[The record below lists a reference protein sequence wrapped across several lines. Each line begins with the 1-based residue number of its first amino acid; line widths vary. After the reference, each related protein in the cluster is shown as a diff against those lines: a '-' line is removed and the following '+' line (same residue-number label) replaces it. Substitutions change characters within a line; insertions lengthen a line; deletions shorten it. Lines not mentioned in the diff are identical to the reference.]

1 MSPGYNFEK
10 ARSFIWHPHALL
22 SILLVMATV
31 SLSEL
36 LGSTVYDAS
45 GVASGRVREV
55 ALAPQ
60 EDRSHVALL
69 IVKTPAGNRVLP
81 LTAVSAING
90 GVRASTVAAEW
101 TAADGSEGLL
111 LLSRDLLDQQ
121 VIDVHGRKVVRVND
135 VDFHHEIAQN
145 HHVLKVG
152 GVDVGA
158 RGAIRRLLKG
168 MVPAVALRALL
179 LRVPPREIPWDFVDL
194 IETDPA
200 RRVKLKI
207 SHERLAKLHPA
218 DIADIVEDLAP
229 DEREAVFETLDE
241 DVAAGALEEL
251 EPKVQKSVVE
261 SLDSDRAADI
271 VEEMEPDAAADL
283 LGDLSDERSEEILV
297 QMQPEER
304 QEVTDLLE
312 FKENTAAGR
321 MTTEYIALP
330 VTATA
335 NNAIEAMRTFE
346 GRMENMST
354 IYLTDSHGTL
364 AGAVPLVKIVLAPS
378 STPLLA
384 LSQEPLISCHEDAKE
399 TEFAELFDKYNLL
412 TLPVIDEHNQLT
424 GVITPDDVIAMLRAK
439 L

>member
-1 MSPGYNFEK
+1 
-10 ARSFIWHPHALL
+10 
-22 SILLVMATV
+22 MATV

-36 LGSTVYDAS
+36 IGSTVYDAS
-45 GVASGRVREV
+45 GAASGRVREV

-60 EDRSHVALL
+60 EDRTRVALL
-69 IVKTPAGNRVLP
+69 IVKTSKGNRVLP
-81 LTAVSAING
+81 LTSVSEING
-90 GVRASTVAAEW
+90 GIRSSNGAADW
-101 TAADGSEGLL
+101 IAADGSEGLL

-135 VDFHHEIAQN
+135 VDFHQDKADN
-145 HHVLKVG
+145 HSVLKVG

-158 RGAIRRLLKG
+158 RGAVRRLLKG
-168 MVPAVALRALL
+168 IVPAAALRTLL
-179 LRVPPREIPWDFVDL
+179 QRIPPRDIPWDFVD
-194 IETDPA
+194 IVETDPA

-207 SHERLAKLHPA
+207 SNERLGKLHPA
-218 DIADIVEDLAP
+218 DIADIIENLAP

-241 DVAAGALEEL
+241 GVAAGALEEL
-251 EPKVQKSVVE
+251 APRVQRSVLE

-283 LGDLSDERSEEILV
+283 LADLSDERSKEILV

-304 QEVTDLLE
+304 QEVTELLE
-312 FKENTAAGR
+312 FKENSAAGR

-330 VTATA
+330 ITATA
-335 NNAIEAMRTFE
+335 QSAIGAMRTFE

-354 IYLTDSHGTL
+354 IYLIDSQGTL
-364 AGAVPLVKIVLAPS
+364 VGAIPLVKIVLAPAE
-378 STPLLA
+378 TPLMGLV
-384 LSQEPLISCHEDAKE
+384 QEPLISCHEDTKE
-399 TEFAELFDKYNLL
+399 REFAELFDKYNLL
-412 TLPVIDEHNQLT
+412 TLPVVDEQKRLT

>member
-1 MSPGYNFEK
+1 
-10 ARSFIWHPHALL
+10 
-22 SILLVMATV
+22 MATV

-55 ALAPQ
+55 ALTPQ
-60 EDRSHVALL
+60 EDRSRVSVL
-69 IVKTPAGNRVLP
+69 IIKTQAGNRVLP
-81 LTAVSAING
+81 LSSVSAING
-90 GVRASTVAAEW
+90 GIRASTAAAEW
-101 TAADGSEGLL
+101 ASADGSEGLL

-135 VDFHHEIAQN
+135 VDFHHDSAQN
-145 HHVLKVG
+145 RSVLRVG

-168 MVPAVALRALL
+168 MVPAGALRALL
-179 LRVPPREIPWDFVDL
+179 QRIPPREIPWDFVDL

-207 SHERLAKLHPA
+207 SHERLARLHPA
-218 DIADIVEDLAP
+218 DIADIVENLAP

-241 DVAAGALEEL
+241 GVAAGALEEL
-251 EPKVQKSVVE
+251 EPKVQKAVLE

-283 LGDLSDERSEEILV
+283 LGDLSDDKTEEILV

-304 QEVTDLLE
+304 REVADLLE
-312 FKENTAAGR
+312 FRENTAAGR
-321 MTTEYIALP
+321 MTTEFIALP
-330 VTATA
+330 VAATA
-335 NNAIEAMRTFE
+335 HDAIEAMRTFE

-364 AGAVPLVKIVLAPS
+364 AGSVPLVKIVLAPAA
-378 STPLLA
+378 TPLLA
-384 LSQEPLISCHEDAKE
+384 LAQEPLISCHKDAKE
-399 TEFAELFDKYNLL
+399 KEFAELFDKYNLL
-412 TLPVIDEHNQLT
+412 TLPVIDEHSHLT